1 MLARE
6 ITESLKTLNQT
17 ELLELKRSV
26 DELCEPIKTT
36 SEPENDRKA
45 RIAKAKGEIFTEYD
59 FLLSELAK

>member
-6 ITESLKTLNQT
+6 ITESLKTLSQA

-26 DELCEPIKTT
+26 DELCEPADTT
-36 SEPENDRKA
+36 AEPAEDRKA

>member
-6 ITESLKTLNQT
+6 ITESLKMLSQV

-26 DELCEPIKTT
+26 DEMCETVGITT
-36 SEPENDRKA
+36 DSKNDRKA
-45 RIAKAKGEIFTEYD
+45 RIAKAKSEIFTEYD